1 MFPLE
6 SCRDLSTKLLR
17 GKCDTV
23 DRYYLEQVIEN
34 LEHERKVH
42 DQKFARNVAH
52 KDCLPRFDRTLE
64 KLREE
69 LLKLGPLKE

>member
-1 MFPLE
+1 
-6 SCRDLSTKLLR
+6 
-17 GKCDTV
+17 V